1 MQACPF
7 GGGGEALHD
16 AAASSSRDRAAIN
29 LVHLNSAVKN
39 LLYPDND
46 TVKRALAAMS
56 DEAKARQRILTL
68 IEEEEL
74 GQDSS
79 EESAMP
85 ERNLLDYVYQSIK
98 PDRRGDFVRKMGE
111 AQEFSEEVKKALRAI
126 GGDYETF
133 LRTLDSVFEANKS
146 IRSLY
151 SLHTETD
158 FSIARKAIAVAKEGF
173 TAGAHYCQKE
183 EETGAG
189 WPKIIMNFVTNRP
202 STGYFLLGSLKAVA
216 NRVYNC
222 IVDFDVSITE
232 EKELS
237 YNFSY
242 MLQNNV
248 HKIDEEEPIEVLR
261 TSEWP
266 EDLPIPV
273 GSFCEIFPWHMVLDD
288 KLDIIQLGIG
298 FGRLIGNHIDTFGVN
313 VKTYFDFKS
322 PPGVILDF
330 YGIMKRS
337 NSNFTLSLK
346 EAFGQEVEVK
356 GQMVLCAES
365 NTLFY
370 IGTPCA
376 DGLESL
382 NSKGLFIS
390 DIPLHDATRDV
401 ILVGE
406 QARAQDGLR
415 RRLDKVKSYIEE
427 ASDAVSRERERNVQ
441 LLHLIFPPD
450 IAERL
455 WLGRSIEA
463 KTYKSV
469 TMLFSD
475 IVGFTSICSTATP
488 FMVCNML
495 ERLYKQFDHLCN
507 QFDVYK
513 VETIGDAYCVA
524 AGIQKPRD
532 HNHAQRIAWMALSM
546 IDVCPTH
553 YDHEGKTIQMRIG
566 IHTGTVLAGVVG
578 VKMPR
583 YCLFGHNVTLTNK
596 FESGSQPLRINVSP
610 TTHELLKDIEG
621 FTFQARERKHLPK
634 EFPPHIPGTCHFL
647 LGYHHPGLDP
657 SAPPKEH
664 ILRGSKSQGLGK
676 PKPELKFNVAE
687 R

>member
-1 MQACPF
+1 ECI
-7 GGGGEALHD
+7 
-16 AAASSSRDRAAIN
+16 SCCR
-29 LVHLNSAVKN
+29 
-39 LLYPDND
+39 
-46 TVKRALAAMS
+46 
-56 DEAKARQRILTL
+56 RILTL

-79 EESAMP
+79 EESAVP

-98 PDRRGDFVRKMGE
+98 TDRRGDFVKKMGE
-111 AQEFSEEVKKALRAI
+111 AQEFSDEVKKALRAI

-146 IRSLY
+146 IRSVY

-158 FSIARKAIAVAKEGF
+158 FSIASKAIKVAKEKGF
-173 TAGAHYCQKE
+173 EAEASCSKKDDEGE
-183 EETGAG
+183 VDG
-189 WPKIIMNFVTNRP
+189 PKIIMNFMTNKP
-202 STGYFLLGSLKAVA
+202 SAGYFLLGSLKAVA

-222 IVDFDVSITE
+222 NADFDLSITE
-232 EKELS
+232 EKEQS

-242 MLQNNV
+242 ILQNNV
-248 HKIDEEEPIEVLR
+248 RKIEEEEPLDFLR
-261 TSEWP
+261 NSELP

-273 GSFCEIFPWHMVLDD
+273 ASFCEIFPWHLVLDD

-298 FGRLIGNHIDTFGVN
+298 FGRLIGHHIDSFGVN
-313 VKTYFDFKS
+313 VTTYFDFIS
-322 PPGVILDF
+322 PSGVIIDF

-346 EAFGQEVEVK
+346 ETYGQEVEVK
-356 GQMVLCAES
+356 GQMILCAES

-376 DGLESL
+376 DGLEIL

-463 KTYKSV
+463 ETYKSV

-495 ERLYKQFDHLCN
+495 ERLYKQFDHFCS

-524 AGIQKPRD
+524 AGIQKPED
-532 HNHAQRIAWMALSM
+532 SNHAQRIAWMALSM

-553 YDHEGKTIQMRIG
+553 HDHEGKTIEMRIG

-596 FESGSQPLRINVSP
+596 FESGSQPLRINISP
-610 TTHELLKDIEG
+610 TTHELLRESEG
-621 FTFQARERKHLPK
+621 FTFQPRERKYLPK
-634 EFPPHIPGTCHFL
+634 EFPPHIAGTCHFL
-647 LGYHHPGLDP
+647 LGYYHPGLDP
-657 SAPPKEH
+657 SAPASEH
-664 ILRGSKSQGLGK
+664 ISRGARSLGLGK
-676 PKPELKFNVAE
+676 QKPELKYNVAE
-687 R
+687 H